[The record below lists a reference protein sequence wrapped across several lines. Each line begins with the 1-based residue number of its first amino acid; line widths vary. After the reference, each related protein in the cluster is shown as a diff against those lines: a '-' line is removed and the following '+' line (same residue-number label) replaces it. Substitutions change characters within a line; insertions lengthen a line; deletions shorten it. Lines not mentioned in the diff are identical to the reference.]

1 MKRAEDCG
9 DLCLMTQSSALC
21 AGCEEDALITVEL
34 AKRLSGL
41 PPYLFAEIDKVKDE
55 MRRQGVDLI
64 SLGIGDPDIPTPPHI
79 VKALQSAAEKILNHQ
94 YPPYEGTLAF
104 RTAVA
109 QWYQRRF
116 GVGLDPATEVMS
128 LIGSKEGI
136 GHLPLA
142 FINPGDVVLVPDP
155 GYPVYHAGTLFAG
168 GEPAVMPLYASNGFL
183 PDLKEISPEQARR
196 AKLMFINYPNN
207 PTAAVAPKAF
217 FEEVVEF
224 AHRHN
229 IIICHDAAY
238 SEVAFDGYRPLSF
251 LEIDGAREVGIEM
264 HSLSKTYNMTGW
276 RIGFAVGNAPIL
288 AGLATIKTNLDSG
301 VFMAVQDAA
310 IAALSGPDECVAD
323 MRHIYQRRQDIA
335 MTGLNEIGLHAERPR
350 ATFYLWV
357 PVPPKYTSSEL
368 TTRMIREAG
377 VVPTPGIGFGAYGE
391 GFIRLS
397 LTVDDQRLRE
407 AFERLQKVGL

>member
-1 MKRAEDCG
+1 MPTREMVRT
-9 DLCLMTQSSALC
+9 LPSQPSTLNPVF
-21 AGCEEDALITVEL
+21 EENALITVEL
-34 AKRLSGL
+34 ARRLSGL

-55 MRRQGVDLI
+55 MRRKGVDLI

-79 VKALQSAAEKILNHQ
+79 VRALQTAAEKTLNHQ
-94 YPPYEGTLAF
+94 YPPYEGTLEF
-104 RTAVA
+104 RQAVA

-116 GVGLDPATEVMS
+116 GVTLDPVTEVMS

-142 FINPGDVVLVPDP
+142 FINAGDVVLIPDP

-168 GEPAVMPLYASNGFL
+168 GESVLMPLHASNGFL
-183 PDLKEISPEQARR
+183 PDLQAISQEHLRR
-196 AKLMFINYPNN
+196 AKIMFINYPNN

-224 AHRHN
+224 AHRHQ
-229 IIICHDAAY
+229 IIVCHDAAY

-251 LEIDGAREVGIEM
+251 LEVDGAREVGVEM

-276 RIGFAVGNAPIL
+276 RIGFAVGNAQVL

-310 IAALSGPDECVAD
+310 IAALTGPDDCIEE
-323 MRHIYQRRQDIA
+323 MRGIYQRRQEVTVA
-335 MTGLNEIGLHAERPR
+335 GLQEVGLYAERPQ

-377 VVPTPGIGFGAYGE
+377 VVPTPGIGFGRYGE

-397 LTVDDQRLRE
+397 LTVDNERIRE
-407 AFERLQKVGL
+407 AIERLKKMGL

>member
-1 MKRAEDCG
+1 MIGHFPD
-9 DLCLMTQSSALC
+9 SALSPVF
-21 AGCEEDALITVEL
+21 EEKTLLTVEL
-34 AKRLSGL
+34 ARRLSGL

-55 MRRQGVDLI
+55 MRRKGVDLI

-79 VKALQSAAEKILNHQ
+79 VKALQGAAEKVINHQ
-94 YPPYEGTLAF
+94 YPPYEGTQAF
-104 RTAVA
+104 RQAVA

-116 GVGLDPATEVMS
+116 GVTLDPATEVMA

-142 FINPGDVVLVPDP
+142 FINAGDIVLVPDP
-155 GYPVYHAGTLFAG
+155 GYPVYHAGTVFAG
-168 GEPAVMPLYASNGFL
+168 GESVVMPLRASNGFL
-183 PDLKEISPEQARR
+183 PDLKAIAPEHLRR

-207 PTAAVAPKAF
+207 PTAAVAPKTF
-217 FEEVVEF
+217 FEEVVDF
-224 AHRHN
+224 AHRHH
-229 IIICHDAAY
+229 IIVCHDAAY

-251 LEIDGAREVGIEM
+251 LEVDGAREVGIEM

-276 RIGFAVGNAPIL
+276 RVGFAVGNAQIL

-310 IAALSGPDECVAD
+310 IAALSGPDDCIEE
-323 MRHIYQRRQDIA
+323 MRRIYQSRQELA
-335 MTGLNEIGLHAERPR
+335 VAGLQEIGLHAERPR

-357 PVPPKYTSSEL
+357 PVPSRYTSSEL

-377 VVPTPGIGFGAYGE
+377 VVPTPGVGFGTYGE

-397 LTVDDQRLRE
+397 LTVDNERIRK
-407 AFERLQKVGL
+407 AIERLKKVGL

>member
-1 MKRAEDCG
+1 
-9 DLCLMTQSSALC
+9 
-21 AGCEEDALITVEL
+21 LITVEL

-55 MRRQGVDLI
+55 MRRQGLDLI
-64 SLGIGDPDIPTPPHI
+64 SLGIGDPDLPTPPHI
-79 VKALQSAAEKILNHQ
+79 VKAMQAAAEKIINHQ
-94 YPPYEGTLAF
+94 YPPYEGTLPF
-104 RTAVA
+104 RNAVA

-116 GVGLDPATEVMS
+116 GVTLDPATEVMS

-168 GEPAVMPLYASNGFL
+168 GESAVMPLYASNGFL
-183 PDLKEISPEQARR
+183 PDLKQITPEQARR

-224 AHRHN
+224 ARRHN
-229 IIICHDAAY
+229 IIVCHDAAY

-251 LEIDGAREVGIEM
+251 LEVDGAREVGIEM

-276 RIGFAVGNAPIL
+276 RIGFAVGNAQIL

-310 IAALSGPDECVAD
+310 IAALSGPDDCVEE
-323 MRHIYQRRQDIA
+323 MRHIYQRRQNIA
-335 MTGLNEIGLHAERPR
+335 MAGLEEIGLHAERPR

-357 PVPPKYTSSEL
+357 PVPPRYTSSEL

-397 LTVDDQRLRE
+397 LTVDDQRIRE
-407 AFERLQKVGL
+407 AIERLQKVGL

>member
-1 MKRAEDCG
+1 
-9 DLCLMTQSSALC
+9 
-21 AGCEEDALITVEL
+21 LIPVEF

-55 MRRQGVDLI
+55 MRRKGVDLI

-94 YPPYEGTLAF
+94 YPPYEGTLSF

-116 GVGLDPATEVMS
+116 GVRLDPATEVMS

-168 GEPAVMPLYASNGFL
+168 GESAVMPLYASNGFL
-183 PDLKEISPEQARR
+183 PDLKKISPEQARR

-224 AHRHN
+224 AQCHN
-229 IIICHDAAY
+229 IIVCHDAAY

-251 LEIDGAREVGIEM
+251 LEVDGAREVGIEM

-276 RIGFAVGNAPIL
+276 RIGFAVGNAQIL

-310 IAALSGPDECVAD
+310 IAALSGPDECVED

-335 MTGLNEIGLHAERPR
+335 VAGLNEIGLHAERPR

-377 VVPTPGIGFGAYGE
+377 VVPTPGIGFGVYGE

-407 AFERLQKVGL
+407 AIERLQKVGL

>member
-1 MKRAEDCG
+1 MMNYRFTLEENTLMNVQLAE
-9 DLCLMTQSSALC
+9 
-21 AGCEEDALITVEL
+21 
-34 AKRLSGL
+34 RLQGL

-79 VKALQSAAEKILNHQ
+79 VKALQTAAEKAVNHQ
-94 YPPYEGTLAF
+94 YAPYEGTLAF
-104 RTAVA
+104 REAVA

-116 GVGLDPATEVMS
+116 GVTLNPATEVMS

-142 FINPGDVVLVPDP
+142 FINSGDVVLVPDP
-155 GYPVYHAGTLFAG
+155 GYPVYHAGTIFAG
-168 GEPAVMPLYASNGFL
+168 GESVAMPLYASNGFL
-183 PDLKEISPEQARR
+183 PDLRAIAPEHARR
-196 AKLMFINYPNN
+196 AKLMYLNYPNN

-217 FEEVVEF
+217 FFEEVVEF
-224 AHRHN
+224 ARQHD
-229 IIICHDAAY
+229 IIVCHDAAY
-238 SEVAFDGYRPLSF
+238 SEVAFDGYRPMSF
-251 LEIDGAREVGIEM
+251 LEVDGAREVGIEM

-276 RIGFAVGNAPIL
+276 RIGFAVGNAGIL

-310 IAALSGPDECVAD
+310 IAALSGSDDCVEE
-323 MRHIYQRRQDIA
+323 MRRIYQQRQELA
-335 MTGLNEIGLHAERPR
+335 VAGLQEIGFHAEPPR

-377 VVPTPGIGFGAYGE
+377 VVPTPGVGFGTYGE

-397 LTVDDQRLRE
+397 LTVEKERIHE
-407 AFERLQKVGL
+407 AIERLKKVGL

>member
-1 MKRAEDCG
+1 M
-9 DLCLMTQSSALC
+9 MQTSARRP
-21 AGCEEDALITVEL
+21 GFEEDTLITVEL

-55 MRRQGVDLI
+55 MRRKGVDLI

-94 YPPYEGTLAF
+94 YPPYEGTLSF

-116 GVGLDPATEVMS
+116 GVRLDPATEVMS

-168 GEPAVMPLYASNGFL
+168 GESAVMPLYASNGFL
-183 PDLKEISPEQARR
+183 PDLKKISPEQARR

-224 AHRHN
+224 AQCHN
-229 IIICHDAAY
+229 IIVCHDAAY

-251 LEIDGAREVGIEM
+251 LEVDGAREVGIEM

-276 RIGFAVGNAPIL
+276 RIGFAVGNAQIL

-310 IAALSGPDECVAD
+310 IAALSGPDECVED

-335 MTGLNEIGLHAERPR
+335 VAGLNEIGLHAERPR

-377 VVPTPGIGFGAYGE
+377 VVPTPGIGFGVCGE

-407 AFERLQKVGL
+407 AIERLQKVGL

>member
-1 MKRAEDCG
+1 
-9 DLCLMTQSSALC
+9 
-21 AGCEEDALITVEL
+21 LITVEL

-79 VKALQSAAEKILNHQ
+79 VKALQTAAEKILNHQ
-94 YPPYEGTLAF
+94 YPPYEGTLSF

-116 GVGLDPATEVMS
+116 GVRLDPATEVMS

-168 GEPAVMPLYASNGFL
+168 GESAVMPLYASNGFL
-183 PDLKEISPEQARR
+183 PDLKKISPEQARR

-224 AHRHN
+224 AQCHN
-229 IIICHDAAY
+229 IIVCHDAAY

-251 LEIDGAREVGIEM
+251 LEVDGAREVGIEM

-276 RIGFAVGNAPIL
+276 RIGFAVGNAQIL

-310 IAALSGPDECVAD
+310 IAALSGPDECVED

-335 MTGLNEIGLHAERPR
+335 VAGLNEIGLHAERPR

-407 AFERLQKVGL
+407 AIERLQKVGL

>member
-1 MKRAEDCG
+1 M
-9 DLCLMTQSSALC
+9 
-21 AGCEEDALITVEL
+21 ITVEL

>member
-1 MKRAEDCG
+1 
-9 DLCLMTQSSALC
+9 
-21 AGCEEDALITVEL
+21 LITVEL
-34 AKRLSGL
+34 AKRLRGL

-64 SLGIGDPDIPTPPHI
+64 SLGIGDPDIPTPPPI
-79 VKALQSAAEKILNHQ
+79 VKALQTAAEIASNHQ
-94 YPPYEGTLAF
+94 YAPYEGTLAF
-104 RTAVA
+104 REAVA
-109 QWYQRRF
+109 QWYRRRF
-116 GVGLDPATEVMS
+116 GVTLDPATEVMA

-142 FINPGDVVLVPDP
+142 FINPGDVVLIPDP
-155 GYPVYHAGTLFAG
+155 GYPVYHAGTVFAG
-168 GEPAVMPLYASNGFL
+168 GESVVMPLRASNGFL
-183 PDLKEISPEQARR
+183 PDLKAIASEHTRR
-196 AKLMFINYPNN
+196 AKLMYLNYPNN

-224 AHRHN
+224 AHQHD

-238 SEVAFDGYRPLSF
+238 SEVAFDGYRPVSF
-251 LEIDGAREVGIEM
+251 LEVDGARDVGIEM

-276 RIGFAVGNAPIL
+276 RIGFAVGNAQIL

-310 IAALSGPDECVAD
+310 IAALNGPDDCVEE
-323 MRHIYQRRQDIA
+323 MRRIYQQRQDLMVA
-335 MTGLNEIGLHAERPR
+335 GLKEIGFHAERPQ

-357 PVPPKYTSSEL
+357 PVPPKYTSDVSVSSEL

-377 VVPTPGIGFGAYGE
+377 VVPTPGVGFGTYGE

-397 LTVDDQRLRE
+397 LTVDERRIRE
-407 AFERLQKVGL
+407 AIERLKKVGL

>member
-1 MKRAEDCG
+1 
-9 DLCLMTQSSALC
+9 
-21 AGCEEDALITVEL
+21 LITVEL
-34 AKRLSGL
+34 ATRLSGL

-55 MRRQGVDLI
+55 MRRKGVDLI

-79 VKALQSAAEKILNHQ
+79 VKALQVAAEKASNHQ
-94 YPPYEGTLAF
+94 YAPYEGTQAF
-104 RTAVA
+104 REAVSE
-109 QWYQRRF
+109 WYQRRF
-116 GVGLDPATEVMS
+116 GVRLDPATEVMS

-142 FINPGDVVLVPDP
+142 FLNPGDVVLVPDP

-168 GEPAVMPLYASNGFL
+168 GESVTMPLHASNGFL
-183 PDLKEISPEQARR
+183 PDLKKIPPEQARR
-196 AKLMFINYPNN
+196 AKIMFINYPNN
-207 PTAAVAPKAF
+207 PTAAVAPKGF
-217 FEEVVEF
+217 FQEVVEF

-229 IIICHDAAY
+229 IIVCHDAAY

-251 LEIDGAREVGIEM
+251 LEVDGACEVGIEM

-276 RIGFAVGNAPIL
+276 RIGFAVGNAQIL

-310 IAALSGPDECVAD
+310 IAALTGPDDCVEE
-323 MRHIYQRRQDIA
+323 MRNFYQRRQDIA
-335 MTGLNEIGLHAERPR
+335 VSGLQEIGLHAERPR
-350 ATFYLWV
+350 ATFYLWL

-407 AFERLQKVGL
+407 AIERLKKVGL

>member
-1 MKRAEDCG
+1 VSIYG
-9 DLCLMTQSSALC
+9 FNPGFNL
-21 AGCEEDALITVEL
+21 EEDVLITVEL
-34 AKRLSGL
+34 AKRLDGL

-55 MRRQGVDLI
+55 MRRQGRDLI
-64 SLGIGDPDIPTPPHI
+64 SLGIGDPDIPTPSHV
-79 VKALQSAAEKILNHQ
+79 VKALQAAAEKSINHQ

-104 RTAVA
+104 RQAVA
-109 QWYQRRF
+109 QWYRRRF
-116 GVGLDPATEVMS
+116 DVTLDPATEVMS

-155 GYPVYHAGTLFAG
+155 GYPVYHAGTVFAG
-168 GEPAVMPLYASNGFL
+168 GESVVMPLHASNGFL
-183 PDLKEISPEQARR
+183 PDLQTVTPEHARR
-196 AKLMFINYPNN
+196 AKIMYLNYPNN

-217 FEEVVEF
+217 FEEVVAF

-229 IIICHDAAY
+229 IIVCHDAAY

-251 LEIDGAREVGIEM
+251 LEVDGAREVGIEM

-276 RIGFAVGNAPIL
+276 RIGFAVGNAQIL

-301 VFMAVQDAA
+301 VFMAVEEAA
-310 IAALSGPDECVAD
+310 IAALSGPDDCVEE
-323 MRHIYQRRQDIA
+323 MRRIYQRRQDVTVA
-335 MTGLNEIGLHAERPR
+335 GLKEIGLHAERPR

-377 VVPTPGIGFGAYGE
+377 VVPTPGIGFGTYGE

-397 LTVDDQRLRE
+397 LTVDDQRIRE
-407 AFERLQKVGL
+407 AIERLKKVGL

>member
-1 MKRAEDCG
+1 MP
-9 DLCLMTQSSALC
+9 LTT
-21 AGCEEDALITVEL
+21 EETTLITVEL
-34 AKRLSGL
+34 AERLAGL

-55 MRRQGVDLI
+55 MRRKGVDLI

-79 VKALQSAAEKILNHQ
+79 VKALQTAAENIVNHQ
-94 YPPYEGTLAF
+94 YPPYEGTQAF
-104 RTAVA
+104 RNAVA

-116 GVGLDPATEVMS
+116 GVKLDPATEVMS

-168 GEPAVMPLYASNGFL
+168 GESVMMPLHASNGFL
-183 PDLKEISPEQARR
+183 PDLKTITPEHARR
-196 AKLMFINYPNN
+196 AKIMYINYPNN

-217 FEEVVEF
+217 FAEVVEF

-229 IIICHDAAY
+229 IMVCHDAAY

-251 LEIDGAREVGIEM
+251 LEVDGAREIGIEM

-276 RIGFAVGNAPIL
+276 RIGFAVGNAQIL

-310 IAALSGPDECVAD
+310 IAALTGPDDCVEE
-323 MRHIYQRRQDIA
+323 MRHIYQRRQETA
-335 MTGLNEIGLHAERPR
+335 VAGLQEIGLHAERPH

-377 VVPTPGIGFGAYGE
+377 VVPTPGIGFGTYGE

-397 LTVDDQRLRE
+397 LTVDDHRIRE
-407 AFERLQKVGL
+407 AIERLKKVGL

>member
-1 MKRAEDCG
+1 MIQ
-9 DLCLMTQSSALC
+9 TSARRP
-21 AGCEEDALITVEL
+21 GFEEDTLITVEL

-55 MRRQGVDLI
+55 MRRKGVDLI

-94 YPPYEGTLAF
+94 YPPYEGTLSF

-116 GVGLDPATEVMS
+116 GVRLDPATEVMS

-168 GEPAVMPLYASNGFL
+168 GESAVMPLYASNGFL
-183 PDLKEISPEQARR
+183 PDLKKISPEQARR

-224 AHRHN
+224 AQCHN
-229 IIICHDAAY
+229 IIVCHDAAY

-251 LEIDGAREVGIEM
+251 LEVDGAREVGIEM

-276 RIGFAVGNAPIL
+276 RIGFAVGNAQIL

-310 IAALSGPDECVAD
+310 IAALSGPDECVED

-335 MTGLNEIGLHAERPR
+335 VAGLNEIGLHAERPR

-377 VVPTPGIGFGAYGE
+377 VVPTPGIGFGVYGE

-407 AFERLQKVGL
+407 AIERLQKVGL

>member
-1 MKRAEDCG
+1 
-9 DLCLMTQSSALC
+9 
-21 AGCEEDALITVEL
+21 LITVEL
-34 AKRLSGL
+34 ATRLSGL

-79 VKALQSAAEKILNHQ
+79 VKALQVAAAKASNHQ
-94 YPPYEGTLAF
+94 YAPYEGTQAF
-104 RTAVA
+104 REAVSA
-109 QWYQRRF
+109 WYRRRF
-116 GVGLDPATEVMS
+116 GVTLDPATEVMS

-142 FINPGDVVLVPDP
+142 FLNPGDVVLVPDP

-168 GEPAVMPLYASNGFL
+168 GESVTMPLHASNGFL
-183 PDLKEISPEQARR
+183 PDLQKITPEQTRR
-196 AKLMFINYPNN
+196 AKIMFINYPNN
-207 PTAAVAPKAF
+207 PTAAVAPKGF
-217 FEEVVEF
+217 FQEVVEF
-224 AHRHN
+224 AHRHH
-229 IIICHDAAY
+229 IIVCHDAAY

-251 LEIDGAREVGIEM
+251 LEVDGACEVGIEM

-276 RIGFAVGNAPIL
+276 RIGFAVGNAQIL

-310 IAALSGPDECVAD
+310 IAALTGPDDCVEE
-323 MRHIYQRRQDIA
+323 MRSIYQRRQDIA
-335 MTGLNEIGLHAERPR
+335 VSGLKEIGLHAERPR
-350 ATFYLWV
+350 ATFYLWL

-397 LTVDDQRLRE
+397 LTVDDQRIRE
-407 AFERLQKVGL
+407 AIERLKKVGL

>member
-1 MKRAEDCG
+1 
-9 DLCLMTQSSALC
+9 
-21 AGCEEDALITVEL
+21 LITVEL
-34 AKRLSGL
+34 ATRLSGL

-79 VKALQSAAEKILNHQ
+79 VKALQVAAAKASNHQ
-94 YPPYEGTLAF
+94 YAPYEGTQAF
-104 RTAVA
+104 REAVSA
-109 QWYQRRF
+109 WYRRRF
-116 GVGLDPATEVMS
+116 GVTLDPATEVMS

-142 FINPGDVVLVPDP
+142 FLNPGDVVLVPDP

-168 GEPAVMPLYASNGFL
+168 GESVTMPLHASNGFL
-183 PDLKEISPEQARR
+183 PDLQKITPEQARR
-196 AKLMFINYPNN
+196 AKIMFINYPNN
-207 PTAAVAPKAF
+207 PTAAVAPKGF
-217 FEEVVEF
+217 FQEVVEF
-224 AHRHN
+224 AHRHH
-229 IIICHDAAY
+229 IIVCHDAAY

-251 LEIDGAREVGIEM
+251 LEVDGACEVGIEM

-276 RIGFAVGNAPIL
+276 RIGFAVGNAQIL

-310 IAALSGPDECVAD
+310 IAALTGPDDCVEE
-323 MRHIYQRRQDIA
+323 MRSIYQRRQDIA
-335 MTGLNEIGLHAERPR
+335 VSGLKKIGLHAERPR
-350 ATFYLWV
+350 ATFYLWL

-397 LTVDDQRLRE
+397 LTVDDQRIRE
-407 AFERLQKVGL
+407 AIERLKKVGL

>member
-1 MKRAEDCG
+1 M
-9 DLCLMTQSSALC
+9 
-21 AGCEEDALITVEL
+21 TVEL
-34 AKRLSGL
+34 AKRLTGL

-55 MRRQGVDLI
+55 MRRKGVDLI

-79 VKALQSAAEKILNHQ
+79 VQALQVAAEKSVNHQ
-94 YPPYEGTLAF
+94 YAPYEGTQAF
-104 RTAVA
+104 RDAVA

-116 GVGLDPATEVMS
+116 RVKLDPATEVLS

-142 FINPGDVVLVPDP
+142 FIDPGDVVLVPDP
-155 GYPVYHAGTLFAG
+155 GYPVYHAGTVFAG
-168 GEPAVMPLYASNGFL
+168 GESVMMPLPASNGFL
-183 PDLKEISPEQARR
+183 PDLKQIAPGEARR
-196 AKLMFINYPNN
+196 AKIMYLNYPNN
-207 PTAAVAPKAF
+207 PTAAVAPKEF
-217 FEEVVEF
+217 FEEAVEF

-238 SEVAFDGYRPLSF
+238 SEVAFDSYRPVSF
-251 LEIDGAREVGIEM
+251 LEVDGAREVGIEM

-276 RIGFAVGNAPIL
+276 RVGFAVGNAQIL

-310 IAALSGPDECVAD
+310 IAALTGPDDCVEE
-323 MRHIYQRRQDIA
+323 MRRIYQRRQELMLA
-335 MTGLNEIGLHAERPR
+335 GLREIGLTPGLAAEPPR
-350 ATFYLWV
+350 ATFYLWL

-397 LTVDDQRLRE
+397 LTVGEDRIRK
-407 AFERLQKVGL
+407 AIERLKKVGL